1 MSAVAARPA
10 PASPF
15 HELSRGRVVVTTAGV
30 LLALLLTSLD
40 QTIVGTAMPRVIAEL
55 NGLEYYAWVTTAY
68 LVASTVM
75 VPIAGKLGDLFGRKP
90 FVLAGMVGFVVASAL
105 CGIAQEM
112 LQLVVFRGV
121 QGIFAGV
128 LMANVFTVIADLF
141 PPRTRARMQGIF
153 AAVFGLSSIFGPTI
167 GGYLTD
173 GLGWRWVFYVNVP
186 VGIVAVTVVALGMPF
201 SRTGKSWRHIDF
213 EGAFLLAT
221 AVVPLLV
228 ALSISTQHD
237 WTSPEMLALLG
248 VSIVSAVAFVLIER
262 REEQPIVPLSL
273 FGNVTFTVSVIVSFL
288 AAVGMFGSI
297 LFVPLVYQGV
307 LHLSATSSGQ
317 LLTPMMFGL
326 IGASVITGQLITRIK
341 RYRFIGTVGLS
352 VIVSGMWLLS
362 QVRPTSEGSEVVRD
376 IILIGIGL
384 GMNMP
389 LYQNAVQSA
398 VPRAVVGVATS
409 QVQFWRSMGGTMGA
423 AILGSVL
430 AHRLP
435 EEIHAQ
441 LGALQL
447 PPQLA
452 SSVGQGA
459 GSAQSLLD
467 PEKLAQAQNALP
479 PALLPLFDRV
489 QDAIRAALAN
499 TLHDMFLYAAA
510 IVAVAVVAS
519 VFLKDVPLRGREQ
532 RATDEVGAPVPTF
545 GD

>member
-1 MSAVAARPA
+1 MSAVAERPM

-15 HELSRGRVVVTTAGV
+15 HELSRGRVVVTTVGV

-55 NGLEYYAWVTTAY
+55 NGLDYYAWVTTAY

-90 FVLAGMVGFVVASAL
+90 FVIAGMVGFVVASAL

-112 LQLVVFRGV
+112 LQLVLFRGI
-121 QGIFAGV
+121 QGIFAGI
-128 LMANVFTVIADLF
+128 LLANVFTVIADLF

-201 SRTGKSWRHIDF
+201 RRTGKSWRHIDF
-213 EGAFLLAT
+213 EGAVLLAA

-237 WTSPEMLALLG
+237 WTSPEMIALLG
-248 VSIVSAVAFVLIER
+248 VSVASAVAFVIVER
-262 REEQPIVPLSL
+262 HEEQPIVPLGL
-273 FGNVTFTVSVIVSFL
+273 FRNVTFTVSVIVTFL

-307 LHLSATSSGQ
+307 LHLTATSSGQ

-326 IGASVITGQLITRIK
+326 IGASVITGQLITRVR

-352 VIVSGMWLLS
+352 LMASGMWLLA
-362 QVRPTSEGSEVVRD
+362 QVRPTSDGAEVVRD
-376 IILIGIGL
+376 IVLIGIGL

-398 VPRAVVGVATS
+398 VPRQVVGVATS
-409 QVQFWRSMGGTMGA
+409 QVQFWRSMGGTIGA
-423 AILGSVL
+423 ALLGSVL

-435 EEIHAQ
+435 EEIRAQ
-441 LGALQL
+441 VGRLQL

-452 SSVGQGA
+452 SGIGQGA

-467 PEKLAQAQNALP
+467 PDKLAQARATLP
-479 PALLPLFDRV
+479 PALLPVFDRL
-489 QDAIRAALAN
+489 QDAIRLALAN
-499 TLHDMFLYAAA
+499 TLHDMFLYGAAMVVIA
-510 IVAVAVVAS
+510 LVAS

-532 RATDEVGAPVPTF
+532 RATDEVGAPVPSF